1 MPLTLVVAG
10 SAEDR
15 AVLEE
20 ALASAVTDTRID
32 VAIDAY
38 HAIELARRI
47 RPDAV
52 VIDPAVPGLTPLEL
66 LARLKETVPG
76 SPVLC
81 WTAKPDVDEASE
93 LLRAGAAAYLL
104 KHDGPAGLVE
114 HLPAVVEGGVVI
126 APPVAAGLAERFTES
141 IHHQAELSRA
151 LEQATKRLEAI
162 ESAKEAFIDNVNREL
177 RTPMTIVRGIAH
189 LLKNGTLSEEEESQF
204 VERMDAA
211 VENLTEMIEEMLSL
225 SELGTGKVALEPHG
239 VDMAELLERVCDRIE
254 ETYPDATLE
263 RNLPGSLPVQVD
275 APRISEAMAELLDN
289 ACRYSPPGGKVLVSL
304 RRVPEGVTFSVTD
317 FGEGLHREVLAQAF
331 HGPFVTGEETL
342 RKERTGLG
350 VGLHLARQLVMLH
363 GGIMWA
369 DPLPSGG
376 TRIAFCIPERPAEAM
391 SGPEGLEPAV
401 VPSVPYQS

>member
-114 HLPAVVEGGVVI
+114 H
-126 APPVAAGLAERFTES
+126 
-141 IHHQAELSRA
+141 
-151 LEQATKRLEAI
+151 
-162 ESAKEAFIDNVNREL
+162 
-177 RTPMTIVRGIAH
+177 
-189 LLKNGTLSEEEESQF
+189 
-204 VERMDAA
+204 
-211 VENLTEMIEEMLSL
+211 
-225 SELGTGKVALEPHG
+225 
-239 VDMAELLERVCDRIE
+239 
-254 ETYPDATLE
+254 
-263 RNLPGSLPVQVD
+263 
-275 APRISEAMAELLDN
+275 
-289 ACRYSPPGGKVLVSL
+289 
-304 RRVPEGVTFSVTD
+304 
-317 FGEGLHREVLAQAF
+317 
-331 HGPFVTGEETL
+331 
-342 RKERTGLG
+342 
-350 VGLHLARQLVMLH
+350 
-363 GGIMWA
+363 
-369 DPLPSGG
+369 
-376 TRIAFCIPERPAEAM
+376 
-391 SGPEGLEPAV
+391 
-401 VPSVPYQS
+401 